1 MRLVIADDH
10 DLVRD
15 ALCELV
21 RRGDP
26 HGVVATAGS
35 LDGVVEVLRNQP
47 EFDLLLLDL
56 VMPGIHGVSSIVRF
70 VEENAGKKVVLMSG
84 QASSVDIVRAMR
96 GGVRG
101 FIPKTL
107 AGTALVSALRLIDVG
122 ETYFPANLFVVGGR
136 AQPELSLREQEVV
149 AELRRGRTNKE
160 IAKHLDLDEVTV
172 KSTLRSAGVKLGARG
187 RTDIAL
193 KSLKLV
199 GDVGFSS

>member
-1 MRLVIADDH
+1 MQLIIADDH

-26 HGVVATAGS
+26 HGLVVTAGS
-35 LDGVVEVLRNQP
+35 LGGVAEALRLRP
-47 EFDLLLLDL
+47 EIDLLLLDL
-56 VMPGIHGVSSIVRF
+56 VMPGVHGVGSVLEF
-70 VEENAGKKVVLMSG
+70 VEQHSTKKVVLMSG

-107 AGTALVSALRLIDVG
+107 SGTALVSALRLIDCG
-122 ETYFPANLFVVGGR
+122 ETYFPANLFIAGNDAPSV
-136 AQPELSLREQEVV
+136 LSQREQEVIS
-149 AELRRGRTNKE
+149 ELRLGRTNKE
-160 IAKHLDLDEVTV
+160 IAKRLALDEVTV

-193 KSLKLV
+193 KSLKLF
-199 GDVGFSS
+199 GDAHFTS